1 MKTEKILVMING
13 DRHTVTGEQGKYWL
27 CGDTGFRKLSK
38 QIASVEEVEIPDED
52 AGAEAE
58 VAPEPEAE
66 PKKKPASR
74 KKKKAEPAEEEQK
87 EGK

>member
-1 MKTEKILVMING
+1 MAKQKIVVLTNG
-13 DRHTVTGEQGKYWL
+13 ERFPVVKEHGKYWI

-38 QIASVEEVEIPDED
+38 QIASVEEVEIPDEE
-52 AGAEAE
+52 AEVEAE

-87 EGK
+87 EGE

>member
-13 DRHTVTGEQGKYWL
+13 DRHTVTGEQGKYWI

-38 QIASVEEVEIPDED
+38 QIASVEEVEIFDE
-52 AGAEAE
+52 EAE
-58 VAPEPEAE
+58 VEAEVTPEPEAE

-74 KKKKAEPAEEEQK
+74 KKKKVEPSEEEAK
-87 EGK
+87 EGE

>member
-13 DRHTVTGEQGKYWL
+13 DRHAITGEQGKYWI

-38 QIASVEEVEIPDED
+38 QIAFIEEAEIPDEE
-52 AGAEAE
+52 AVVEAKAAAETE
-58 VAPEPEAE
+58 LE

-87 EGK
+87 EGE

>member
-13 DRHTVTGEQGKYWL
+13 DRHTITGEQGKYWT

-38 QIASVEEVEIPDED
+38 QIASVEEVEIHD
-52 AGAEAE
+52 AEVEAEAE
-58 VAPEPEAE
+58 AAPEPEAE

-87 EGK
+87 EGE

>member
-1 MKTEKILVMING
+1 MKTGKILVMING
-13 DRHTVTGEQGKYWL
+13 DRHTITGEQGKHWI

-38 QIASVEEVEIPDED
+38 QIASVEEVEIPDEEVVVE
-52 AGAEAE
+52 AEA
-58 VAPEPEAE
+58 APEPGTE

-87 EGK
+87 EGE